1 MEERLSS
8 PISNI
13 LREPNSAWAEQQFL
27 SHIRGL
33 ENQGLPPLTIL
44 RVMARLLFEF
54 WWCQYHKSIGDQIWL
69 MKFLRDTGRDFI
81 QQEGF
86 VSSAEEL
93 DSLQQEYLED
103 VEPLG
108 YA

>member
-1 MEERLSS
+1 MEERLAT
-8 PISNI
+8 PM
-13 LREPNSAWAEQQFL
+13 RDFSADPSEAAIEQQFL
-27 SHIRGL
+27 AHIRAL
-33 ENQGLPPLTIL
+33 EHQGLPPRTIVRAVA
-44 RVMARLLFEF
+44 RVLFAF
-54 WWCQYHKSIGDQIWL
+54 CRDLYDSSLGSNIWI
-69 MKFLRDTGRDFI
+69 KAFLKQVGRDFT